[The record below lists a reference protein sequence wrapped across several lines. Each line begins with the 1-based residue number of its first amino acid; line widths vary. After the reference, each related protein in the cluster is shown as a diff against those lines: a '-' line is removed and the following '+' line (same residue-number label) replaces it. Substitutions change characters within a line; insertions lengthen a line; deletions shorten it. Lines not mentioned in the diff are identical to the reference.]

1 MSVFRAVGVVGETP
15 PTPAASFECRCR
27 GWRRFIPAGKRA
39 LVLAVLM
46 LGGCGRRGQPL
57 PPPPEPELRQLE
69 SRLNL
74 GLAALVIGQ
83 DRRAEEIFGELVRK
97 APEEPAGWADR
108 ALARLRLGQGEP
120 AAQDIGKALSLA
132 QPNARLELLAAL
144 TESRRGDE
152 AAALEHLRRAVKV
165 DPASL
170 KARYALAQRLSRGQ
184 RMGQAADTAETRE
197 AREQL
202 TAILER
208 QPRNLP
214 VLLEV
219 ARDAVSAGDLPRARD
234 LTDRIE
240 HAVARWPPEART
252 YLDELR
258 RALGSGNVR
267 SALTPV
273 VVLKNVLLR
282 TPQYHQG
289 LEAVQT
295 PGSVEGEPITRFL
308 RLPARPATSAP
319 PDEQLAFEATPLTL
333 SGGATGAPAVGW
345 VRASPLTRDG
355 KPALILGEGGAV
367 TVAVQDGGALK
378 PVQRI
383 TLPGGAADS
392 AGGALLVDANN
403 DFRLDLA
410 LAGPG
415 GLRLWQQGADGRF
428 QDVAAKTGI
437 PARWLAT
444 AYHGIWAVDTEA
456 DGDLDLIAG
465 LRGQPPLLLRN
476 NADGT
481 FTAGQPWPTV
491 RDIRDLIAADLDADG
506 DNDLVMLDA
515 AGQLHVLDNERSGAF
530 TPLPLPAEQ
539 REGDGGAE
547 GVGPV
552 PGEGERERGNNST
565 QGSSPGHSLSSSLSV
580 AAMTVADMD
589 GDGRFDVVLLGKDGT
604 LQRAWRGEDGKWQTA
619 ALPRLASAP
628 RGAWDLVAGDFDNN
642 GSLDLIA
649 TGPREAILFLSDS
662 RGSYLLPRTLP
673 AGNVAAVDLDG
684 DGRLDLVGSDAAGK
698 PVWLRNRGS
707 RDYHWMAVR
716 PKAYVKSGPF
726 ESGDQ
731 RNNSFGI
738 GGEMEL
744 LSANLV
750 QKRAIQGP
758 VVHFG
763 LGERTT
769 ADVLRVTW
777 SNGFPDITFEPKP
790 DMVVRP
796 EQRLKGS
803 CPWLF
808 ARSDRGFQFVTD
820 LLWRSPLGMKVN
832 AQGVA
837 PVLLTRDRVRVR
849 RDQLAARDGIYELRI
864 TAELWET
871 MFFDYVSLECVDHP
885 ADTEMLLDERFA
897 IPAPDQRT
905 RLLRGL
911 RPVTRAVDDRGRDV
925 TELVRER
932 DRRYLGGFTLGR
944 YQGVARDHRLEL
956 TLGDWAPGT
965 PVWLVAEGWTHPTDS
980 SLNVA
985 MGQGNHPRPRGLRL
999 EVADGRGGWKEIAA
1013 DAGFP
1018 AGKTKTLL
1026 IDLSG
1031 RFPTPDH
1038 RLRLTTNLEIYW
1050 DRLAV
1055 AFGSPGERATEGGSE
1070 RGREGVI
1077 DKRNKVHLGHV
1088 AVRSVTPSVRELRPI
1103 MADLRIRG
1111 YSEVNRA
1118 DDYSPELPEYDRV
1131 YRVARWRDL
1140 IGYYTRPGDVLELLA
1155 RVDDRYV
1162 IMNAGDEIALRFTAP
1177 PPPPAGWVRDFVFVS
1192 DGWVK
1197 DGDLNTVASKTVLPL
1212 PTHARPDYV
1221 PTPTR
1226 LEEDPIYQRHRG
1238 DWLRYHTRYVDGRDF
1253 RDLLQRSGD

>member
-1 MSVFRAVGVVGETP
+1 MSVFRDFSDAGMTP
-15 PTPAASFECRCR
+15 PGMAGLCGCRR
-27 GWRRFIPAGKRA
+27 QGWRRYIPAGKRA
-39 LVLAVLM
+39 LLLAVLL
-46 LGGCGRRGQPL
+46 LGGCGRRSQPL
-57 PPPPEPELRQLE
+57 PPPPEPDLRQLE

-97 APEEPAGWADR
+97 AAEEPAGWADR
-108 ALARLRLGQGEP
+108 ALARLRQGQGEP
-120 AAQDIGKALSLA
+120 AAQDIRKALSLA
-132 QPNARLELLAAL
+132 PPNARLEMLAAL
-144 TESRRGDE
+144 AESRRGDE
-152 AAALEHLRRAVKV
+152 AAALEHLRRAVKI
-165 DPASL
+165 DPGNL
-170 KARYALAQRLSRGQ
+170 KARYALAQRLARGQ
-184 RMGQAADTAETRE
+184 RMGQAASGPEARE

-202 TAILER
+202 NAILER

-219 ARDAVSAGDLPRARD
+219 ARDAVSAGDLPRARE

-240 HAVARWPPEART
+240 RAVARWPPEARP
-252 YLDELR
+252 YLEQLR
-258 RALGSGNVR
+258 RALASGNVR

-289 LEAVQT
+289 LEAIQT

-308 RLPARPATSAP
+308 RLPARPATPAP
-319 PDEQLAFEATPLTL
+319 PDEQLAFDATPLTL
-333 SGGATGAPAVGW
+333 PNGPAGPPEARW

-355 KPALILGEGGAV
+355 KPAFLFGEAGAV
-367 TVAVQDGGALK
+367 TIAAQAGTGLT
-378 PVQRI
+378 PTQRI
-383 TLPGGAADS
+383 ALPGGAAARGS
-392 AGGALLVDANN
+392 AAGALLVDTSN
-403 DFRLDLA
+403 DFRMDLA
-410 LAGPG
+410 LAGPAG
-415 GLRLWQQGADGRF
+415 FRLWQQGADGRF
-428 QDVAAKTGI
+428 QDVTAKTGI
-437 PARWLAT
+437 PARWLAS
-444 AYHGIWAVDTEA
+444 AYHGIWAVDVEA

-481 FTAGQPWPTV
+481 FTASQPWPSL

-506 DNDLVMLDA
+506 DNDLVLLDA
-515 AGQLHVLDNERSGAF
+515 AGQVHVLDNERSGVF
-530 TPLPLPAEQ
+530 NPLPLPAEQ
-539 REGDGGAE
+539 RERGR
-547 GVGPV
+547 
-552 PGEGERERGNNST
+552 EGERERGNDRMQTRPPS
-565 QGSSPGHSLSSSLSV
+565 HSLTPSLPPSLST
-580 AAMTVADMD
+580 AAITVADMD
-589 GDGRFDVVLLGKDGT
+589 SDGRFDVVLLGKDGA
-604 LQRAWRGEDGKWQTA
+604 LRRAWRGEDGTWQTA
-619 ALPRLASAP
+619 GLPRLQSAP
-628 RGAWDLVAGDFDNN
+628 QGKWELVTGDFDNN
-642 GSLDLIA
+642 GGLDLIA
-649 TGPREAILFLSDS
+649 TGPRSSVLFLSDA
-662 RGSYLLPRTLP
+662 RGGYLLPHPLA
-673 AGNVAAVDLDG
+673 AGHVSAVDLDG
-684 DGRLDLVGSDAAGK
+684 DGRLDLVGCDAAGR
-698 PVWLRNRGS
+698 PVRLMNRGS
-707 RDYHWMAVR
+707 RGYHWMVAR

-750 QKRAIQGP
+750 QKRAIEGP

-777 SNGFPDITFEPKP
+777 GNGFPDITFEPRP

-808 ARSDRGFQFVTD
+808 ADNGRGFRFVTD

-832 AQGVA
+832 AVGVA
-837 PVLLTRDRVRVR
+837 PVLMTLDRVRVR
-849 RDQLAARDGIYELRI
+849 RDQLAAHSGVYELRI

-871 MFFDYVSLECVDHP
+871 MFFDMVSLECVDHP
-885 ADTEMLLDERFA
+885 AGTEMLLDERFS

-905 RLLRGL
+905 RLLRDL
-911 RPVTRAVDDRGRDV
+911 RPVPRAVDDRGRDI
-925 TELVRER
+925 TAIVRER
-932 DRRYLGGFTLGR
+932 DGHYLGGFPLGR
-944 YQGVARDHRLEL
+944 YQGVAKEHRLEL
-956 TLGDWAPGT
+956 SLGDWATGT

-985 MGQGNHPRPRGLRL
+985 IGQGDHPRPSGLRL
-999 EVADGRGGWKEIAA
+999 EVADGHGGWKQIAA

-1018 AGKTKTLL
+1018 AGKAKTLL
-1026 IDLSG
+1026 LDLTD

-1038 RLRLTTNLEIYW
+1038 RLRMTTNLEIYW

-1055 AFGSPGERATEGGSE
+1055 AFGSREERTTEGERE
-1070 RGREGVI
+1070 RGREGVTDI
-1077 DKRNKVHLGHV
+1077 SSARP
-1088 AVRSVTPSVRELRPI
+1088 VTPSLPLSLSPSVQILRPI
-1103 MADLRIRG
+1103 TADLRIRG
-1111 YSEVNRA
+1111 YSEVRRV
-1118 DDYSPELPEYDRV
+1118 DDTSPELPEYDQV
-1131 YRVARWRDL
+1131 YRAARWRDL
-1140 IGYYTRPGDVLELLA
+1140 IGYYTRPGDVRELLA

-1162 IMNAGDEIALRFTAP
+1162 IMNAGDEIALRFAAP
-1177 PPPPAGWVRDFVFVS
+1177 PPPPPGWVRDFVFVS

-1212 PTHARPDYV
+1212 PTHARADYA

-1226 LEEDPIYQRHRG
+1226 LEDDPIYRRHRA
-1238 DWLRYHTRYVDGRDF
+1238 DWLRYHTRYVDGREF
-1253 RDLLQRSGD
+1253 RDLLRRGAD